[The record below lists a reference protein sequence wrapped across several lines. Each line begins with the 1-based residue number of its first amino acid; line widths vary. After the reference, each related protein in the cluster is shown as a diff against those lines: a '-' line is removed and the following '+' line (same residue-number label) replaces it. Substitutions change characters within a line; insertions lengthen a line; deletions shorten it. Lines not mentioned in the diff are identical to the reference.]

1 MTFSLPIL
9 VLKSPI
15 SRQFRPA
22 PLTSDQGFRKPTSL
36 DPSKSSTV
44 PDLGAPKP
52 RESTNLTGW
61 TGPSTLLASA
71 DDVIE

>member
-22 PLTSDQGFRKPTSL
+22 PLTSDQGFRKPTS
-36 DPSKSSTV
+36 SKSSTV
-44 PDLGAPKP
+44 PDLGGPKP
-52 RESTNLTGW
+52 WESTNLTGW